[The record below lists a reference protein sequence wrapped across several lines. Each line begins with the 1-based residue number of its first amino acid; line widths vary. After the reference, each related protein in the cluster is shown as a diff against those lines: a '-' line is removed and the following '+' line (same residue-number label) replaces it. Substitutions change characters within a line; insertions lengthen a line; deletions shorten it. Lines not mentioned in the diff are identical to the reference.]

1 MITIYPAIKLFLEQ
15 GTEFGS
21 AEEPVVA
28 ESTNF
33 TKFVRDIFLGFV
45 PVFDG
50 RWNFDA
56 DLFKETI
63 DFLTVS
69 IPHDVSDRNGLC
81 FGLRHISSLFRLYSI
96 DGNNLPSIV
105 SIIKFN
111 TLTFICQAI
120 KQNFLL
126 ISIPNW
132 KDCSFSPRAKLK
144 KLSSHSEFV

>member
-15 GTEFGS
+15 GGKFRGTG
-21 AEEPVVA
+21 
-28 ESTNF
+28 ESFVTKSTHF

-56 DLFKETI
+56 DLFRETI

-81 FGLRHISSLFRLYSI
+81 FGLRHISSLIRLCWI
-96 DGNNLPSIV
+96 DGKNLPSFV

-111 TLTFICQAI
+111 TLTLICQVI
-120 KQNFLL
+120 NQNFLL
-126 ISIPNW
+126 ISIPN
-132 KDCSFSPRAKLK
+132 CSILSRQKLK
-144 KLSSHSEFV
+144 IDP